1 MYHALSSTP
10 DFNIAKQPSKKFLGA
25 QDKLTE
31 IRMVDSIP
39 FASLRKSSL
48 EQLFHGQD
56 MNSPA
61 SVQEQRVWQLAS
73 ILFDDL
79 PGNQTVSSRREN
91 LSSFWTDLVDSASST
106 SIGLARSSEE
116 KAVASLAGHRITEA
130 CKHLFDGKNFR
141 LAALVALIGTS
152 DLAKKDMK
160 EQVKDWHESKV
171 LSEFS
176 DPIRV
181 IYELLS
187 GNTCVCEGI
196 KNVPVEDR
204 MESFVISHKFGL
216 DWRQAFGLRLWY
228 GISQL
233 DQVEAAVEDFAE
245 DVKQDK
251 EAKPLPWFQAHG
263 IEPLWKDPHP
273 ELRQDLLWC
282 LLRLYADKTTDLEA
296 TLHPAN
302 SQLSPLD
309 MRLSWQLG
317 LALVSTGKVSYGES
331 ADYKADAATVAYAS
345 QLTAAGEWLEAIF
358 VLLHLSDATAR
369 TRAIQQHICH
379 HAGLI
384 GPEAGPNFTTLTDK
398 FLIPTAWVW
407 EALALYNRS
416 VLKDPAAE
424 VQCLLK
430 ASSFVE
436 AHRVLIREVAPR
448 AIIERGYAELA
459 SLISQFDGQHDAIP
473 EWHLGGEIYGLFLSL
488 LQHRKKGETTARSV
502 LDRLL
507 VGLHTMSDNV
517 SAPEILR
524 YAAISDMADETAK
537 EILHWTRRK
546 QVSILLILCANPK
559 DDELTDIQDAEFRS
573 RILQL
578 PLTQDRLL
586 AYSVDLGM
594 ERYMEVMSH

>member
-1 MYHALSSTP
+1 M
-10 DFNIAKQPSKKFLGA
+10 
-25 QDKLTE
+25 
-31 IRMVDSIP
+31 DSIP
-39 FASLRKSSL
+39 FASLRKASMQ
-48 EQLFHGQD
+48 QLFHHQD
-56 MNSPA
+56 MNSP
-61 SVQEQRVWQLAS
+61 SSIQEQRIWQLAS
-73 ILFDDL
+73 ILFDEL
-79 PGNQTVSSRREN
+79 PGNQTTDSRRAI

-106 SIGLARSSEE
+106 AIGLARVSEE

-130 CKHLFDGKNFR
+130 CKHLFDSKNFR

-152 DLAKKDMK
+152 DLAIKDMK
-160 EQVKDWHESKV
+160 EQLKAWHESKV

-187 GNTCVCEGI
+187 GNTCVCEGL

-204 MESFVISHKFGL
+204 MESFVISQKFGL

-233 DQVEAAVEDFAE
+233 DNVEAAVKAFAE

-251 EAKPLPWFQAHG
+251 EAQPRPWFQTQG
-263 IEPLWKDPHP
+263 IQPLWNDPHP
-273 ELRQDLLWC
+273 ELRQDLLWG
-282 LLRLYADKTTDLEA
+282 LLQLYADKHADLET

-317 LALVSTGKVSYGES
+317 LALVATGKVSYGEN
-331 ADYKADAATVAYAS
+331 AQEKADAATVAYAS
-345 QLTAAGEWLEAIF
+345 QLTAAGEWMEAIF
-358 VLLHLSDATAR
+358 VLLHLSESTAR
-369 TRAIQQHICH
+369 ARAVQEHICH

-384 GPEAGPNFTTLTDK
+384 GLEGGQNFSILTDK
-398 FLIPTAWVW
+398 FLIPASWVW
-407 EALALYNRS
+407 EALALFNRS
-416 VLKDPAAE
+416 VLKDPTVE

-430 ASSFVE
+430 AGSFIE
-436 AHRVLIREVAPR
+436 AHRVLIQDVAPR
-448 AIIERGYAELA
+448 AIIERVYAEL
-459 SLISQFDGQHDAIP
+459 SLLMLQFDGQQDAIP
-473 EWHLGGEIYGLFLSL
+473 EWQLGGEIYSLFLTL
-488 LQHRKKGETTARSV
+488 LQHRNKGETTSRTV

-507 VGLHTMSDNV
+507 VGLHAMSDNV

-537 EILHWTRRK
+537 EILHWTRKK
-546 QVSILLILCANPK
+546 QVSLSSKSPHFRSQYH
-559 DDELTDIQDAEFRS
+559 ELTFMQDAEFRS

>member
-1 MYHALSSTP
+1 MLVDAFHT
-10 DFNIAKQPSKKFLGA
+10 DIQKPSKKFLGA
-25 QDKLTE
+25 QDKLTD
-31 IRMVDSIP
+31 ISTVDGIP
-39 FASLRKSSL
+39 SASLRKSKL
-48 EQLFHGQD
+48 HQLFHGQD
-56 MNSPA
+56 MNSA
-61 SVQEQRVWQLAS
+61 SSMQEQRVWQLAS

-79 PGNQTVSSRREN
+79 SGTQTADSRKAN

-106 SIGLARSSEE
+106 SIGLARTTEE
-116 KAVASLAGHRITEA
+116 KAVACLAGHRITEA

-152 DLAKKDMK
+152 DLAKTDMK
-160 EQVKDWHESKV
+160 EQVRAWYESKV

-187 GNTCVCEGI
+187 GNTCVCEGM
-196 KNVPVEDR
+196 KHVPLEDR
-204 MESFVISHKFGL
+204 MDSFVISQKFGL
-216 DWRQAFGLRLWY
+216 DWKQAFGLRLWY

-233 DQVEAAVEDFAE
+233 DGVDAAVEAFAK
-245 DVKQDK
+245 DIKQDK
-251 EAKPLPWFQAHG
+251 EAQPQPWFQAQG

-273 ELRQDLLWC
+273 ELRQDLLWG
-282 LLRLYADKTTDLEA
+282 LLRLYADKSTDLEA

-302 SQLSPLD
+302 CQLSPLD

-317 LALVSTGKVSYGES
+317 LALVANGKISYGEY
-331 ADYKADAATVAYAS
+331 AKEKADAATIAYAS

-358 VLLHLSDATAR
+358 VLLHLSNATAR
-369 TRAIQQHICH
+369 TRAIQEHICH

-384 GPEAGPNFTTLTDK
+384 GPENGQNFAILIDK
-398 FLIPTAWVW
+398 FLIPATWVW
-407 EALALYNRS
+407 EALAVYNRS
-416 VLKDPAAE
+416 VLKNPAVE

-430 ASSFVE
+430 AGSFIE
-436 AHRVLIREVAPR
+436 AHRVLVQDVAPR
-448 AIIERGYAELA
+448 AIIERGYAELS
-459 SLISQFDGQHDAIP
+459 SLMLQFDGQQDAIP
-473 EWHLGGEIYGLFLSL
+473 EWQLGGEIYSLFLSL
-488 LQHRKKGETTARSV
+488 LQHRKKGETTSRAV

-507 VGLHTMSDNV
+507 VGLHAMSDNV
-517 SAPEILR
+517 STPEILR

-537 EILHWTRRK
+537 EILHLTRKK
-546 QVSILLILCANPK
+546 QVSLSFHNTQLRSQDYK
-559 DDELTDIQDAEFRS
+559 LTKVQDAEFRS

-594 ERYMEVMSH
+594 ERYIEVMSH